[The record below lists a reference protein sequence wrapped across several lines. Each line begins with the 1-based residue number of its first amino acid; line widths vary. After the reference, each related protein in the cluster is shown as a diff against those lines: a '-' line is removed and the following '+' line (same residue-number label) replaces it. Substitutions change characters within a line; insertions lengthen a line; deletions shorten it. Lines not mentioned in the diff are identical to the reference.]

1 MAQGDSWV
9 APVLFPPGNFAE
21 FWADRVTRCRV
32 TCVTLWKPTSVP
44 RPASL
49 VSHATGR
56 SIFNVTRK
64 GVFAKMLPP
73 LVVPPVRPWPRWHSR
88 RSLDCKQIDAVGRR
102 QCRRRERAHALRR
115 RLRSCGTVSH
125 RNDRGLFPRTRQ
137 TGRFPIPIRIRP
149 FYDSNGGVRTEL
161 EVFLQFTSSKG
172 SVARP

>member
-73 LVVPPVRPWPRWHSR
+73 LVVTA
-88 RSLDCKQIDAVGRR
+88 CTAVAAMA
-102 QCRRRERAHALRR
+102 QPKKL
-115 RLRSCGTVSH
+115 
-125 RNDRGLFPRTRQ
+125 GLQ
-137 TGRFPIPIRIRP
+137 A
-149 FYDSNGGVRTEL
+149 N
-161 EVFLQFTSSKG
+161 
-172 SVARP
+172 